1 MALRSCFGGE
11 IVLALAKNR
20 QMKVDNMEQGYFGI
34 GIQNGKT
41 PENLGVLWRSAQN
54 MGASFIFTIGNRY
67 ANQASDTHKA
77 VGAMPYFHY
86 EDFDDFYAH
95 LPKGAM
101 LVGVELDKKAVELES
116 FDHPR
121 RCVYL
126 LGAEDHGLS
135 KKAIGK
141 AHHLVKFK
149 STKSLNVAV
158 AGSIV
163 MYDRNAKPLK
173 KHI

>member
-1 MALRSCFGGE
+1 MVNNL
-11 IVLALAKNR
+11 
-20 QMKVDNMEQGYFGI
+20 EQGFFGI

-67 ANQASDTHKA
+67 AKQACDTHKA
-77 VGAMPYFHY
+77 YGAMPYFHY
-86 EDFDDFYAH
+86 TTFEEFYNN

-101 LVGVELDKKAVELES
+101 LIGVELHKNAVQLET
-116 FDHPR
+116 FTHPK

-135 KKAIGK
+135 NNAIEK
-141 AHHLVKFK
+141 SHHLVKFT
-149 STKSLNVAV
+149 SELSLNVSV
-158 AGSIV
+158 AGSII
-163 MYDRNAKPLK
+163 MYDRQAKLTFN
-173 KHI
+173 I

>member
-1 MALRSCFGGE
+1 MDT
-11 IVLALAKNR
+11 
-20 QMKVDNMEQGYFGI
+20 DNLQQGFFGI

-67 ANQASDTHKA
+67 EKQACDKHKA

-86 EDFDDFYAH
+86 VSFDDFYEH

-101 LVGVELDKKAVELES
+101 LVGVELNENAVPLET
-116 FDHPR
+116 FRHPR

-135 KKAIGK
+135 NQAIEK
-141 AHHLVKFK
+141 AHHLVKFQ
-149 STKSLNVAV
+149 SRLSVNVSV
-158 AGSIV
+158 AGSII
-163 MYDRNAKPLK
+163 MYDRRMKTEFST
-173 KHI
+173 

>member
-1 MALRSCFGGE
+1 MSL
-11 IVLALAKNR
+11 
-20 QMKVDNMEQGYFGI
+20 DNFEHEYFGI

-41 PENLGVLWRSAQN
+41 PENLGVLWRTAQN
-54 MGASFIFTIGNRY
+54 LGASFIFTIGNRY
-67 ANQASDTHKA
+67 AKQSSDTHQA
-77 VGAMPYFHY
+77 VKAMPYFHY
-86 EDFDDFYAH
+86 DTFEAFYEN

-101 LVGVELDKKAVELES
+101 LVGVEMAEEAVALES
-116 FDHPR
+116 FHHPR

-135 KKAIGK
+135 NKAQQK
-141 AHHLVKFK
+141 AHHLVRFN

-163 MYDRNAKPLK
+163 MYDRRLPKPRMT
-173 KHI
+173 

>member
-1 MALRSCFGGE
+1 MVNNL
-11 IVLALAKNR
+11 
-20 QMKVDNMEQGYFGI
+20 EQGFFGI

-67 ANQASDTHKA
+67 AKQACDTHKA

-86 EDFDDFYAH
+86 DTFNDFYKN

-101 LVGVELDKKAVELES
+101 LVGVELDEKSVPLET
-116 FDHPR
+116 FKHPC

-135 KKAIGK
+135 DSAIEK
-141 AHHLVKFK
+141 SHFLVKFK
-149 STKSLNVAV
+149 STLSLNVSV

-163 MYDRNAKPLK
+163 MYDRQSKLE
-173 KHI
+173 

>member
-1 MALRSCFGGE
+1 ME
-11 IVLALAKNR
+11 I
-20 QMKVDNMEQGYFGI
+20 DNLQQGFFGI

-54 MGASFIFTIGNRY
+54 MGASYIFTIGNRY
-67 ANQASDTHKA
+67 AKQACDTHKA

-86 EDFDDFYAH
+86 ETFEKFYNG

-101 LVGVELDKKAVELES
+101 MVGVELTKDAEPLET
-116 FDHPR
+116 FKHPR

-135 KKAIGK
+135 NEAIEK
-141 AHHLVKFK
+141 AHHLVKFR
-149 STKSLNVAV
+149 SRLSLNVSV

-163 MYDRNAKPLK
+163 MYDRGMKSEFST
-173 KHI
+173 

>member
-1 MALRSCFGGE
+1 MVNNL
-11 IVLALAKNR
+11 
-20 QMKVDNMEQGYFGI
+20 EQGFFGI

-67 ANQASDTHKA
+67 AKQACDTHKA
-77 VGAMPYFHY
+77 IGAMPYFHY
-86 EDFDDFYAH
+86 ETFENFFNN

-101 LVGVELDKKAVELES
+101 LVGVELDEKALQLET
-116 FDHPR
+116 FEHPR

-135 KKAIGK
+135 KLAIEK
-141 AHHLVKFK
+141 SHHLVKFK
-149 STKSLNVAV
+149 SELSLNVSV
-158 AGSIV
+158 AGSII
-163 MYDRNAKPLK
+163 MYDRQAKLNFK
-173 KHI
+173 T

>member
-1 MALRSCFGGE
+1 M
-11 IVLALAKNR
+11 I
-20 QMKVDNMEQGYFGI
+20 DNLEQGFFGI

-54 MGASFIFTIGNRY
+54 LGASYIFTIGNRY
-67 ANQASDTHKA
+67 AKQACDTHKA

-86 EDFDDFYAH
+86 DHFEDFYKN

-101 LVGVELDKKAVELES
+101 LIGVELDEKAVSLEK
-116 FDHPR
+116 FEHPR

-135 KKAIGK
+135 RSAIEK
-141 AHHLVKFK
+141 AHFLVKFK
-149 STKSLNVAV
+149 SILSLNVSV

-163 MYDRNAKPLK
+163 MYDRQSKL
-173 KHI
+173 I